1 MFGCLL
7 SFIMKYS
14 CRCYITSIGIKK
26 KQPIKDSET
35 LKQLLYFNWSCFELF
50 WSMHISWNIYHLVYI
65 LDVFASL
72 RVSCSDSRIEIHI
85 IVMDLGSEITSVMK
99 RNYMW
104 LISNQRECNYI
115 FVLKITKPHHLLYR
129 NFLFKGREINS

>member
-1 MFGCLL
+1 M
-7 SFIMKYS
+7 
-14 CRCYITSIGIKK
+14 
-26 KQPIKDSET
+26 
-35 LKQLLYFNWSCFELF
+35 LYFSWSCFELF

-72 RVSCSDSRIEIHI
+72 RVSCSDSRIEFHI

-115 FVLKITKPHHLLYR
+115 FVLKITNLTTYYTAIFYLKAVKSIAKLLWSTLNPQKPSHVCQRIKRVLALIWR
-129 NFLFKGREINS
+129 NN